1 MLSNDLISL
10 SVSPVSHQ
18 GPAVSSAAPRP
29 RVPPGP
35 GAAATI
41 SACRHQKQDR
51 SFNLQKMCQGKVTG
65 DAGGK
70 RLWNESAGYFIY
82 HIHSIR
88 QCGAVNQCP
97 CFFFFLIHI
106 YLGWAGEGL
115 GGLSGEGSGTRREG
129 VAVTARLS
137 RLSQIQFE
145 QSQRPEW
152 IYYQTCPKLQ
162 HLTEGAAV
170 STSSWEGEERMR
182 QGCGHM

>member
-1 MLSNDLISL
+1 MKVLGISFTISTL
-10 SVSPVSHQ
+10 L
-18 GPAVSSAAPRP
+18 GSAARS
-29 RVPPGP
+29 
-35 GAAATI
+35 I
-41 SACRHQKQDR
+41 SAP
-51 SFNLQKMCQGKVTG
+51 V
-65 DAGGK
+65 
-70 RLWNESAGYFIY
+70 
-82 HIHSIR
+82 
-88 QCGAVNQCP
+88 
-97 CFFFFLIHI
+97 FFFLIHI